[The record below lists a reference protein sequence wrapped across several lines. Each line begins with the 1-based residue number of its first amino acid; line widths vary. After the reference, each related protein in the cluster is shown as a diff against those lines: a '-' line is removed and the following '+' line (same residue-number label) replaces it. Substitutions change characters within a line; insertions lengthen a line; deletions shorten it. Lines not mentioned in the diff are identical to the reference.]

1 MPKLKTSAQRK
12 RPVPGQPSIDV
23 IRTTIKAIADRI
35 KDPQTRTKDVF
46 KLLKHQSE
54 LIEKLRHI
62 SALRFKEEEL
72 VQRLNA
78 AESPK

>member
-23 IRTTIKAIADRI
+23 VRTTIKAIADRI
-35 KDPQTRTKDVF
+35 KDPKTTTKDVF

-54 LIEKLRHI
+54 LIERLKQI
-62 SALRFKEEEL
+62 STIRFREEEI
-72 VQRLNA
+72 VAKMNA
-78 AESPK
+78 AESAK